1 MYTPDSVVA
10 RRYYMFH
17 RVVFLSHKYRQG
29 LKFLGRL
36 FPPNVQQGRN
46 LMREHQKFS
55 SAPQARPQLFVG
67 VLCVW

>member
-10 RRYYMFH
+10 RRYYMFR
-17 RVVFLSHKYRQG
+17 RVVFLSRKCRQG
-29 LKFLGRL
+29 LKFPGRL
-36 FPPNVQQGRN
+36 FPANAQQDRN
-46 LMREHQKFS
+46 LMRAHRKFS